1 MCVVVFLNKYW
12 TYIQIELPI
21 LIINSLKDMEY
32 ETSTKNSI
40 SFNIVMLED
49 KFLLKHFIK
58 REL

>member
-40 SFNIVMLED
+40 SFNIVMLDD

-58 REL
+58 R